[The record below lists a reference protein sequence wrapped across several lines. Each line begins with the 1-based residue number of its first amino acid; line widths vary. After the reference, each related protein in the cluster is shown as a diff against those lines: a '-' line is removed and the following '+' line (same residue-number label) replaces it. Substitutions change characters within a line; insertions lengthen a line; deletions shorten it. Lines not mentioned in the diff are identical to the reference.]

1 MSDWKQLSYVEF
13 SEMIFEK
20 KTKLSASEYDC
31 MEGKLCR
38 EDSVSLAEGI
48 FKI

>member
-1 MSDWKQLSYVEF
+1 
-13 SEMIFEK
+13 MIFEK

-38 EDSVSLAEGI
+38 ENSVSLAEGI